1 MATNNRVGDM
11 NGKYAFLFKLN
22 MVLIPIFCSGML
34 TWGVWVTANIY
45 DFKGFMNYGERYS
58 LQDAHKMH
66 DALILYVDENF
77 ERKAPD

>member
-34 TWGVWVTANIY
+34 AWMTWATANIY
-45 DFKGFMNYGERYS
+45 DFKGFMDYGERYS
-58 LQDAHKMH
+58 LHDAHKMH

-77 ERKAPD
+77 ERKEPD